1 MAGLRGLLVAVLA
14 LVLALG
20 VLASRKDE
28 EVIPQRT
35 AFGEP
40 LLDAQELAD
49 ALGMTRRWVYA
60 QVDENGLP
68 AYKLGRSLAF
78 ELSAVRGWLAK
89 RRVGNW
95 PDERAGE
102 GEDAPATSHERP
114 LGAIV
119 SALPATSEQGE
130 EDHG

>member
-1 MAGLRGLLVAVLA
+1 M
-14 LVLALG
+14 
-20 VLASRKDE
+20 
-28 EVIPQRT
+28 IPERT

-60 QVDENGLP
+60 QVEENGLP

-78 ELSAVRGWLAK
+78 ELSAVRTWLSM
-89 RRVGNW
+89 RRVGDW
-95 PDERAGE
+95 PDERAGA
-102 GEDAPATSHERP
+102 GEDAPTASLKRP

-119 SALPATSEQGE
+119 SALPTASEQGE
-130 EDHG
+130 EHG